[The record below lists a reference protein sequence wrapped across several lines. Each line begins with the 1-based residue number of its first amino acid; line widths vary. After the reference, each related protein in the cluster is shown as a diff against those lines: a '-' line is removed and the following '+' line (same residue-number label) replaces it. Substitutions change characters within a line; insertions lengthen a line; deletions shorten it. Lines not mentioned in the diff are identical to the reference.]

1 MVRARVKTPMLLNE
15 AARGVPVEVIPNGV
29 DAPRAGARAPG
40 HGLDA
45 ARRHRRALFIG
56 RIYPVKGLPMLVE
69 AWARVRPRGW
79 TLRIAGPDEAGH
91 RRGVEREIAEHGL
104 GAGVSVLGPL
114 EGAAKRA
121 ALLDSDLFVLP
132 TRSENFGMAIGE
144 ALAHAVPVLTTTAAP
159 WHFLDERECG
169 WSVEPSVAGIAAG
182 LRAAT
187 ALDRHALR
195 ARGA

>member
-69 AWARVRPRGW
+69 AWARVRPQGW
-79 TLRIAGPDEAGH
+79 Q
-91 RRGVEREIAEHGL
+91 
-104 GAGVSVLGPL
+104 
-114 EGAAKRA
+114 
-121 ALLDSDLFVLP
+121 
-132 TRSENFGMAIGE
+132 
-144 ALAHAVPVLTTTAAP
+144 LT
-159 WHFLDERECG
+159 
-169 WSVEPSVAGIAAG
+169 VAGRTKPG
-182 LRAAT
+182 TKRKSSVPSWP
-187 ALDRHALR
+187 RVSPSW
-195 ARGA
+195 